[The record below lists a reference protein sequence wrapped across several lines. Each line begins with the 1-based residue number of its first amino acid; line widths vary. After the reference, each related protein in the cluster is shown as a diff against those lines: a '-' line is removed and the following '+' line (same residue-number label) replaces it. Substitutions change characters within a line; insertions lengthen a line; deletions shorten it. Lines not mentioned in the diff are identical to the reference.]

1 MKLFLVHEPEVETP
15 FSDQLLEKIFA
26 KTLSKIDLFQ
36 GTSKSIHLGVAAVSE
51 ARIQELNREYRGK
64 DAVTDILSFGEEVS
78 ILESGV
84 LPIEEEVML
93 GDLIYNPQY
102 IIEAAKEDDIS
113 EEREMAFIFSHGIL
127 HLLGYDH
134 SEEMFALQDE
144 VTQEIETEGF
154 PK

>member
-64 DAVTDILSFGEEVS
+64 DAGTDILSFGEEVS

-102 IIEAAKEDDIS
+102 IVEAAKEDDIS

>member
-15 FSDQLLEKIFA
+15 FSDELLQKVFERTIAKIA
-26 KTLSKIDLFQ
+26 LFQ

-51 ARIQELNREYRGK
+51 ERIQELNREYRGK

-78 ILESGV
+78 ILESGE
-84 LPIEEEVML
+84 LPAEDEVML
-93 GDLIYNPQY
+93 GDLIYNPEY
-102 IIEAAKEDDIS
+102 IVNAAKEDGVS
-113 EEREMAFIFSHGIL
+113 REHEMAFIFSHGIL

-144 VTQEIETEGF
+144 VAEELDKEESL
-154 PK
+154 